1 MNMNMNNQPNIDELA
16 RLFAARKDTL
26 DNHIAWIS
34 NAGEVRVDP
43 MTPHTQEDEFR
54 DAHPELRAAL
64 GMYRRGL
71 GYVGKK
77 AAADRAFMESVLL
90 ELKNEWQN
98 SRRHAH
104 SRVA

>member
-1 MNMNMNNQPNIDELA
+1 MNMNNHPNIDELA

-26 DNHIAWIS
+26 DNHIAWITDS
-34 NAGEVRVDP
+34 GEVHVDP

-64 GMYRRGL
+64 GMFRRGL

-77 AAADRAFMESVLL
+77 AAADRPYMESTLQA
-90 ELKNEWQN
+90 LKNEWQN
-98 SRRHAH
+98 SRRQAH